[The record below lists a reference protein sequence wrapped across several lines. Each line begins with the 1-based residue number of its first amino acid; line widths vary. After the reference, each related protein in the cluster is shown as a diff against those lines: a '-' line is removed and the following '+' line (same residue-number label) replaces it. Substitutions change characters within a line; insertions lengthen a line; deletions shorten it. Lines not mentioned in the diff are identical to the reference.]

1 MSFSHWTCKSLIMAM
16 LEGWDCCQ
24 GSVKPG
30 KDDVEIDF
38 YNGYDGWLFSSVTI
52 MSNHQSISSIN
63 TCSYMKEG
71 EKRLLLVKV
80 AEKRIFSRR
89 RGWHSMAQMTQQKLH
104 LKLIFLGN
112 IKNSL
117 KTSKVE
123 ILGCLLTFFHSVS
136 FFEYLETFKKM
147 FTQRN
152 R

>member
-1 MSFSHWTCKSLIMAM
+1 
-16 LEGWDCCQ
+16 
-24 GSVKPG
+24 
-30 KDDVEIDF
+30 
-38 YNGYDGWLFSSVTI
+38 
-52 MSNHQSISSIN
+52 
-63 TCSYMKEG
+63 MKEG

-136 FFEYLETFKKM
+136 FFECLFKEIGKLKH
-147 FTQRN
+147 FIIRKSDKIGKSES
-152 R
+152 